1 MIRDRRIRGW
11 ALVEGVI
18 AMAVIVILLTGMHVA
33 GAAESRFVQE
43 TARRN
48 AVRDATAALLEE
60 NRIRPADLE
69 TGTSEIRLAQF
80 PTGSAERTVRA
91 IAPGRITFNS
101 EGRAGDLVYRLPGRM
116 VLRVEV
122 GDEISI
128 RRNIRPFLASRG
140 FTVSV
145 MAANRLVVAAGR
157 LKGDKP
163 RANKFVGLTLEQG
176 QPGRTL
182 GGGSRFE
189 TTREVP
195 LTLKFGQNSIELPL
209 ARNFDFDVGKRAFR
223 AHIPMSIHVKPRQA
237 AAEGRGYTLEYV
249 VVRR

>member
-1 MIRDRRIRGW
+1 MRRPVMLLVLVAACQSGGPRGPQPP
-11 ALVEGVI
+11 APGHGGHGNPPRVV
-18 AMAVIVILLTGMHVA
+18 
-33 GAAESRFVQE
+33 
-43 TARRN
+43 
-48 AVRDATAALLEE
+48 ATAPDGPLRLPPGTGLAFALGMGG
-60 NRIRPADLE
+60 RPTLGDWDAS
-69 TGTSEIRLAQF
+69 G
-80 PTGSAERTVRA
+80 TVRA